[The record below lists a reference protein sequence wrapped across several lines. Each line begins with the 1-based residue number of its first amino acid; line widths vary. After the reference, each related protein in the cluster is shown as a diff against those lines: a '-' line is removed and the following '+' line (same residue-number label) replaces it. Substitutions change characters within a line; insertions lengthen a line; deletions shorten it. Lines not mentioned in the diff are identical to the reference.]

1 LTVPAGVALPGKEN
15 SRKGLDDMATVLHNL
30 ASLLLMQ
37 RRRTKRCRV
46 VEVGAAR
53 ERIDL

>member
-1 LTVPAGVALPGKEN
+1 MLWRCAACAFKEN

-30 ASLLLMQ
+30 VSLLLMQ